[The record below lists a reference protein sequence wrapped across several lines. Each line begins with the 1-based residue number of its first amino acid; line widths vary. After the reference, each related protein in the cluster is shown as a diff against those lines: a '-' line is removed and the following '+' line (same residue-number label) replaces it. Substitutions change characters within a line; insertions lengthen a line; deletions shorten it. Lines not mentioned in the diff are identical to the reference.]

1 MSDLSAEFCDAL
13 RSAPAY
19 CFTIDLDWAAESMI
33 EETLAIFRDADVPL
47 TPFLT
52 HASPIIAREFTVERA
67 GDVGV
72 HPNFHAGS
80 SHGETTDAI
89 IDCVLGLWPAAR
101 CFRSHGFVD
110 SSIIASAFYARGL
123 RYDSNLFLHL
133 QSHVVPLSHS
143 SGLVRFPVFLEDDVL
158 LAREPTV
165 EIRPLLPMLRTPGLK
180 IFNFHPELV
189 ALNSPQPGYHRQLVA
204 SDGTRRV
211 HSGRGIRTLLV
222 DLLNFVRDG
231 PGLGILSLDETY
243 RRSVQAV
250 RRGGH
255 AGPPLH
261 V

>member
-13 RSAPAY
+13 RSAPVY

-33 EETLAIFRDADVPL
+33 EETLAIFRDATVPL
-47 TPFLT
+47 TPFVT
-52 HASPIIAREFTVERA
+52 HASPIIMREFSGDRA

-72 HPNFHAGS
+72 HPNFHAAS
-80 SHGETTDAI
+80 SHGETTESV

-123 RYDSNLFLHL
+123 RYDSNLCLHL
-133 QSHVVPLSHS
+133 QSHVVPLAHS

-165 EIRPLLPMLRTPGLK
+165 EIQPLLPRLRTPGLK

-189 ALNSPQPGYHRQLVA
+189 ALNSPQAGYHRQLAA
-204 SDGTRRV
+204 SDGTRCV
-211 HSGRGIRTLLV
+211 HRGRGIRTLLV
-222 DLLNFVRDG
+222 DLLHFVGDS
-231 PGLGILSLDETY
+231 PGLGILSLHDVY
-243 RRSVQAV
+243 LQSAPRDARA
-250 RRGGH
+250 
-255 AGPPLH
+255 AWPLAQ
-261 V
+261 